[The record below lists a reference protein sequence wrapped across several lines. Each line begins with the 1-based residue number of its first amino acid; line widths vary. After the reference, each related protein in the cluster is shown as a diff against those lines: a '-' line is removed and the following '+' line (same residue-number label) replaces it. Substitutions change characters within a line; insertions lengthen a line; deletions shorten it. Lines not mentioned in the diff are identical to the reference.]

1 MKSMAHFGLTFVH
14 GVKKV
19 SSLLILH
26 TNMLVSAP
34 LVAKIILFLTRWTT
48 FFSLAVHGSMWDLS
62 SLTRVWTPTP
72 CIRSVES

>member
-1 MKSMAHFGLTFVH
+1 MAHFGLTFVH

-34 LVAKIILFLTRWTT
+34 LVAKIILFLTR
-48 FFSLAVHGSMWDLS
+48 
-62 SLTRVWTPTP
+62 
-72 CIRSVES
+72 